1 MLAMVALRDSA
12 VFSMLAMVALR
23 DSAVFPEFGACASF
37 KAAESASKPPDAV
50 AAGGAVPRF
59 ARKFVGPAVSIG
71 DSTLTSSSSACLTS
85 FLFIEVGNAME
96 PVSMRESFGLLALI
110 GCTATSVSLA
120 LTLEGFF
127 ISKEGETLNV
137 PNLALEDA
145 LAVVASINT

>member
-1 MLAMVALRDSA
+1 MVVVCS
-12 VFSMLAMVALR
+12 SMC
-23 DSAVFPEFGACASF
+23 DDTSIEE
-37 KAAESASKPPDAV
+37 K
-50 AAGGAVPRF
+50 
-59 ARKFVGPAVSIG
+59 GPA
-71 DSTLTSSSSACLTS
+71 
-85 FLFIEVGNAME
+85 